1 MKRAAIFVEG
11 QTEAVFVRALL
22 QEMAGARG
30 VSFLGEKQFGGVF
43 QQEYRSENTG
53 AEFEVL
59 IANCCNDGKVVSSIR
74 ERYISLVAAGYQL
87 ILGLR
92 DLFPFTPGDLARL
105 QTGMASVM
113 PTGGIPAHVVV
124 AVAEVEAWFIEEVTH
139 FARVHIDLTE
149 EAIEH
154 ATGYKLSDRVAET
167 LPHPADTLDKA
178 YQIVGFSWKKRL
190 NQVERTVQSLDYD
203 FLLGDVPNH
212 SASFTEFIAHVDGF
226 LN

>member
-11 QTEAVFVRALL
+11 QTEAIFVRSLL
-22 QEMAGARG
+22 HKMAGSRG

-43 QQEYRSENTG
+43 LQDYRSNNNG
-53 AEFEVL
+53 DEFEVL

-74 ERYISLVAAGYQL
+74 ERYVSLVSAGYIL

-92 DLFPFTPGDLARL
+92 DLFPFALSELGRL
-105 QTGMASVM
+105 QAGMASVM
-113 PTGGIPAHVVV
+113 PTGEVPAHIVV

-139 FARVHIDLTE
+139 FSRLHSDLTE
-149 EAIEH
+149 EAIKQ
-154 ATGYKLSDRVAET
+154 ATGYVLSDRTAES

-178 YQIVGFSWKKRL
+178 YQIVGFAWKKRQG
-190 NQVERTVQSLDYD
+190 QVERTVDNLDLE
-203 FLLGDVPNH
+203 LLLSDVTLH
-212 SASFTEFIAHVDGF
+212 SASFAEFIGHVDTF